1 MAIDLL
7 KQLFAGYVYGYG
19 GLRIHSKDSYT
30 NITHIECEHFRN
42 LGRALGYIGNREYR
56 RMDLVWQEPI
66 DTTAGRQQ
74 DKIVLYMERETDCSR
89 FFTDALRKLH
99 AWDNAH
105 PNMGTVLVGLGGW
118 ITKDCLQGGGKDR
131 LEGQIQDFAGNTGS
145 KNDVLL
151 ITWIGSKIDKTE
163 LVMATAIHRKIQ
175 TDRNIPTPPVEVEYA
190 YARPVLLPS
199 KYWDLYPIDKDGIDS
214 MTLDWQPNK
223 PIWASWPGKKDSKW
237 DNLYQQL

>member
-30 NITHIECEHFRN
+30 NITHLECEHFRN

-66 DTTAGRQQ
+66 DTTAGRQA
-74 DKIVLYMERETDCSR
+74 DEIVLYMERETDCSR

-99 AWDNAH
+99 EWDRDNAH
-105 PNMGTVLVGLGGW
+105 RDMETVLVGLGGW
-118 ITKDCLQGGGKDR
+118 ITKDRLQGSGKDT
-131 LEGQIQDFAGNTGS
+131 LEGQIQDFRSNTGS
-145 KNDVLL
+145 KTDVLL
-151 ITWIGSKIDKTE
+151 ITWIGPTKEDSK
-163 LVMATAIHRKIQ
+163 LVMATAIHR
-175 TDRNIPTPPVEVEYA
+175 NIPTSRVEVEYA
-190 YARPVLLPS
+190 YAHPVLHPS
-199 KYWDLYPIDKDGIDS
+199 YYWDLFPIGKDGDDS
-214 MTLDWQPNK
+214 MALDWQPNK
-223 PIWASWPGKKDSKW
+223 PIWGSCPGKKGSKL

>member
-30 NITHIECEHFRN
+30 NITHLECEHFRN

-66 DTTAGRQQ
+66 DTTAGRQS
-74 DKIVLYMERETDCSR
+74 DEIVLYMERETDCSR

-99 AWDNAH
+99 AWDSAH
-105 PNMGTVLVGLGGW
+105 QDMETILVGLGGW
-118 ITKDCLQGGGKDR
+118 ITKDRLQGSGKDT
-131 LEGQIQDFAGNTGS
+131 LEGQIQDFRNTES
-145 KNDVLL
+145 NKDVLL
-151 ITWIGSKIDKTE
+151 ITWIGPKIDETK
-163 LVMATAIHRKIQ
+163 LVMATAIHRNIP
-175 TDRNIPTPPVEVEYA
+175 TDRNIPTPQVEVEYA

-199 KYWDLYPIDKDGIDS
+199 YYWDLYPIGKDGNDS
-214 MTLDWQPNK
+214 MALDWQPNK
-223 PIWASWPGKKDSKW
+223 PIWDALPGKKGSIL
-237 DNLYQQL
+237 DNLYQQI